1 MVRILLYQRSYMKR
15 RMMDADRMQ
24 AICLLGFC
32 KEKSLRL
39 GKLLRPILK
48 RKKGYIIVEIQ
59 AKEIC

>member
-1 MVRILLYQRSYMKR
+1 MKR